1 VALDDDLTQLLEVEL
16 HGLHPIGY
24 TPMADDFEI
33 DEDSELWI
41 SHIRHLTYAAIA
53 RQWQRGRLAA
63 DHDRRPGEM
72 LTEACFVDSK
82 ELAPK
87 QSNAA
92 DIKLWQ
98 SNQRRLAAR
107 QARGGRMT
115 PLDVLQRDFGLR
127 DLAIQIL
134 QVASAPQLY
143 GPLSRLYAIASGNDK
158 RPLCDEALVSEVLQV
173 SRADIASELDAQ
185 SPLRYFGLI
194 DVFGTRPSAGLR
206 VNEVLL
212 RIINNQSTESALPL
226 GLSTRFSNRDIA
238 ELHLPPATR
247 LQALRFL
254 SVQHRRHARIALRGR
269 IGCGRRT
276 MLAAL
281 ATRAGRSVGFI
292 DAALIPK
299 QDGLFVGHL
308 AMALRAC
315 VFLGWVPC
323 IGSIETQLASN
334 DEVMKRD
341 MLKLFEKHPGPLAL
355 RLPAETQVPLAPGFF
370 CADIPVSTTTDRELL
385 WKQALDRY
393 AIPVADTEELAAR
406 NRIGTGIIYQV
417 CHDVAFGSSVAKQ
430 PSPTQEQWQQAIE
443 ATVAQHLDNR
453 LSASAQHI
461 TRLARWS
468 DVVLPTDIID
478 SLLEMTARVRHRRSV
493 FENWHFD
500 QTITSARG
508 ITALFAGTPGT
519 GKTMVAGVLAR
530 ELGLELYRVDLSKIS
545 SKWIGET
552 EKNLA
557 ALFDAAEDGQVLLLF
572 DEADSLFAKRTE
584 VKNSTDRHA
593 NMQVNYLLQRL
604 DTFEGVAILTSNFGT
619 SIDPAFKRRLTYR
632 ITFPF
637 PDEAMRAQ
645 MWSAMLPADLP
656 RDNDINVQ
664 ALADQFRMS
673 GGFIRN
679 AALRAAF
686 IAAQLDV
693 SLSQKLLQAA
703 VQAEYKAIGK
713 LTDSGTLE

>member
-1 VALDDDLTQLLEVEL
+1 VDFDDELKHLLESEL
-16 HGLHPIGY
+16 QGLHPVGY

-33 DEDSELWI
+33 AEDCDLWI
-41 SHIRHLTYAAIA
+41 SHIRHLAYAAIA

-63 DHDRRPGEM
+63 DHDMRPGEM
-72 LTEACFVDSK
+72 RTEACFIDSK

-87 QSNAA
+87 QSNSA
-92 DIKLWQ
+92 DIKVWQ
-98 SNQRRLAAR
+98 SNQECLAAR
-107 QARGGRMT
+107 QSRSGRMT

-127 DLAIQIL
+127 DLAIQII
-134 QVASAPQLY
+134 QVVAAPHLY
-143 GPLSRLYAIASGNDK
+143 GSIARLYAIIRGNDK
-158 RPLCDEALVSEVLQV
+158 RPLCDEILVSEVLKV
-173 SRADIASELDAQ
+173 NLADVAIELDAQ

-194 DVFGTRPSAGLR
+194 DVFGKRPSAGLR
-206 VNEVLL
+206 VDDVLL
-212 RIINNQSTESALPL
+212 RIINNQSTDSALPL
-226 GLSTRFSNRDIA
+226 GLSTRFSDRDIT
-238 ELHLPPATR
+238 ELHLPPTTR

-254 SVQHRRHARIALRGR
+254 SVRRRRQARLVLRGR

-281 ATRAGRSVGFI
+281 AARAGRSIGFI
-292 DAALIPK
+292 DAAMFPK

-308 AMALRAC
+308 AIALRAC

-323 IGSIETQLASN
+323 IGSIETQLASG
-334 DEVMKRD
+334 DEAMKRD
-341 MLKLFEKHPGPLAL
+341 MLKLFENHPGPLAL
-355 RLPAETQVPLAPGFF
+355 RLPAETQVPLSPGFF
-370 CADIPVSTTTDRELL
+370 CADIPVSTTTDREVL

-393 AIPVADTEELAAR
+393 AIPVVDTEELASR

-417 CHDVAFGSSVAKQ
+417 CHDVAFGSSVATQ
-430 PSPTQEQWQQAIE
+430 TSPSQDQWQQAIE

-468 DVVLPTDIID
+468 DVVLPSDIVD

-493 FENWHFD
+493 FESWNFD

-572 DEADSLFAKRTE
+572 DEADSLFSKRTE

-637 PDEAMRAQ
+637 PDEVMRAQ
-645 MWSAMLPADLP
+645 MWNAMLPADLP

-679 AALRAAF
+679 AVLRAAF
-686 IAAQLDV
+686 IAAQLGS
-693 SLSQKLLQAA
+693 SLSHKLLLAA
-703 VQAEYKAIGK
+703 IHAEYKAIGK
-713 LTDSGTLE
+713 LTHSGTLE